1 MQNLAHIQETDLT
14 DNGFYEVIEGDR
26 AGELDPEIVRLT
38 EELNSERERGLRML
52 AEFDNYRR
60 RTRQEQALAE
70 QNGKHELLL
79 ALLDVMDDFDRA
91 LLHVGEAPDAV
102 ADGLRLIRQ
111 RFNDVL
117 HSNGVTPFDSE
128 GKPFDPTVHE
138 AITVID
144 SDGEESGTVYTEHR
158 RGYFIN
164 GELLRPAQV
173 AVLK

>member
-1 MQNLAHIQETDLT
+1 MQNLAHIQETELADSGL
-14 DNGFYEVIEGDR
+14 YEVIEGER
-26 AGELDPEIVRLT
+26 TGELDPEILRLKEDLDT
-38 EELNSERERGLRML
+38 ERERGLRML

-60 RTRQEQALAE
+60 RTRQEQALAG
-70 QNGKHELLL
+70 QNGKREVLL

-91 LLHVGEAPDAV
+91 LWHLGEAPDAV
-102 ADGLRLIRQ
+102 ADGLRLIRE
-111 RFNDVL
+111 RFSDVL
-117 HSNGVTPFDSE
+117 QSNGVTPFDSE
-128 GKPFDPTVHE
+128 GKPFDPIVHE

-164 GELLRPAQV
+164 GELLRPARV

>member
-1 MQNLAHIQETDLT
+1 MESLKHIQETTLG
-14 DNGFYEVIEGDR
+14 DNALYEIIE
-26 AGELDPEIVRLT
+26 EKTPEGWGQEVAQLE
-38 EELNSERERGLRML
+38 EELASERERGLRML

-60 RTRQEQALAE
+60 RTRQERALAE
-70 QNGKHELLL
+70 QNGKREVLL

-111 RFNDVL
+111 RFSDVL

-138 AITVID
+138 AMTVID

-164 GELLRPAQV
+164 GDLLRPARV

>member
-1 MQNLAHIQETDLT
+1 MDT
-14 DNGFYEVIEGDR
+14 
-26 AGELDPEIVRLT
+26 
-38 EELNSERERGLRML
+38 ERERGLRLL

-60 RTRQEQALAE
+60 RTRQEHARAE
-70 QNGKHELLL
+70 QNGKRELLL

-91 LLHVGEAPDAV
+91 LLHVGEASDPITN
-102 ADGLRLIRQ
+102 GLKLIRQ
-111 RFNDVL
+111 RFSDVL

-138 AITVID
+138 AMTMID
-144 SDGEESGTVYTEHR
+144 GDGDESGTVYAEHR

-164 GELLRPAQV
+164 GELLRPARV

>member
-1 MQNLAHIQETDLT
+1 MQNLVHIQETELADSGL
-14 DNGFYEVIEGDR
+14 YEVIEGER
-26 AGELDPEIVRLT
+26 PGELDPEILRLK
-38 EELNSERERGLRML
+38 EELDTERERGLRML

-60 RTRQEQALAE
+60 RTRQEQALAG
-70 QNGKHELLL
+70 QNGKREVLL

-102 ADGLRLIRQ
+102 SDGLRLIRQ

-138 AITVID
+138 AMTVID
-144 SDGEESGTVYTEHR
+144 SDGEESGTVYIEHR

-164 GELLRPAQV
+164 GELLRPARV